1 LNRFVNEPNT
11 SLPDDPAALKA
22 LLAAREAEIDRLR
35 QIIKELQ
42 RHRFGRRAES
52 LPIDQLLLGL
62 EEADQVEAEDFA
74 REEIIDAAKREAH
87 ARKRRANRGS
97 LPAHL
102 PRIEQIIDITDKACP
117 CCRGPLHVMGEDA
130 SERLDVVPAQF
141 RVIVTR
147 RPKYACR
154 QCEEV
159 VVQEPAPARLV
170 EGGIPTEA
178 TVAHVLVAKYADH
191 LPLYRQSQIY
201 ARQGVALDR
210 STLADWVGK
219 AAFLLR
225 PVHERLFERL
235 KASGKLFADETTAP
249 VLDPGR
255 GRTKTGQLFAYAR
268 DDRPWGGA
276 DPPGVAYL
284 YAPDRKAEQPM
295 RHLAS
300 FVGILQV
307 DGYAGYKVLAERN
320 AVSLAFCWSHV
331 RRKFYELAQGGPAPI
346 AAEALTRITEL
357 YKIEGE
363 IRGRPTEERRAIRQQ
378 KSRAIVEALEVWL
391 KAKLALVS
399 QKSKLAEAI
408 RYALSRWVGL
418 ARFLDDGRIE
428 IDSNVVERSIRPI
441 ALNRKN
447 ALFAGSDGGGEHW
460 AIIASL
466 VETAKLNDVDPQ
478 AYLANVIA
486 RIVAGHPQSQID
498 ELLPWA
504 YAPAPIKAV
513 A

>member
-1 LNRFVNEPNT
+1 MSEPTT
-11 SLPDDPAALKA
+11 SLPDDPATLKA
-22 LLAAREAEIDRLR
+22 MLVAREAEIDRLR

-52 LPIDQLLLGL
+52 LPVDQLLLGL
-62 EEADQVEAEDFA
+62 EEAEQVEAEGFA
-74 REEIIDAAKREAH
+74 DEEAADPAKRADR
-87 ARKRRANRGS
+87 ALRRRANRGS

-102 PRIEQIIDITDKACP
+102 PRIERIVDVADRTCP
-117 CCRGPLHVMGEDA
+117 CCRGQLHVMGEDV
-130 SERLDVVPAQF
+130 SERLDVLPAQF

-154 QCEEV
+154 ACEEV
-159 VVQEPAPARLV
+159 VVQAPAPARLV

-191 LPLYRQSQIY
+191 LPLYRQAQIY
-201 ARQGVALDR
+201 ARQGIILDR

-235 KASGKLFADETTAP
+235 KASSKLFADETTAP

-268 DDRPWGGA
+268 DDRPWGGP

-284 YAPDRKAEQPM
+284 YAPDRKALQPM
-295 RHLAS
+295 RHLAG
-300 FVGILQV
+300 FVGTLQV
-307 DGYAGYKVLAERN
+307 DGYAGYRTLAERN
-320 AVSLAFCWSHV
+320 GVSLAFCWSHV
-331 RRKFYELAQGGPAPI
+331 RRKFYELAQSGPAPI
-346 AAEALTRITEL
+346 ATEALARIAAL
-357 YKIEGE
+357 YQIEGE
-363 IRGRPTEERRAIRQQ
+363 IRGRSAEERRSVRQQ
-378 KSRAIVEALEVWL
+378 KSRMIGEALEPWL
-391 KAKLALVS
+391 KTKLALVS

-408 RYALSRWVGL
+408 RYALSRWAGL
-418 ARFLDDGRIE
+418 SRFLDDGRIE

-460 AIIASL
+460 ATIASL
-466 VETAKLNDVDPQ
+466 VETAKLNGVDPH
-478 AYLANVIA
+478 AYLADVIA

-498 ELLPWA
+498 DLLPWA
-504 YAPAPIKAV
+504 YAPAPLMAV